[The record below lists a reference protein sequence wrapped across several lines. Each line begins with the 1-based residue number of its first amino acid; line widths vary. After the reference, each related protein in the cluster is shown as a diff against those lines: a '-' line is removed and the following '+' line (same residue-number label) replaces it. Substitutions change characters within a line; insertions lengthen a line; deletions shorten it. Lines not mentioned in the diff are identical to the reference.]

1 MEALIETIAVSA
13 GLLVFCIILGFIY
26 FLIRRYKT
34 ISLIYLIVS
43 VVFLLHILIVFVTI
57 YVPGLLPGF
66 LSQYAFF
73 WFKRLM

>member
-34 ISLIYLIVS
+34 ISLIYGKIGENRDALHIISSLPRIYGRVS
-43 VVFLLHILIVFVTI
+43 VHWIIGRYGKLI
-57 YVPGLLPGF
+57 YH
-66 LSQYAFF
+66 
-73 WFKRLM
+73 